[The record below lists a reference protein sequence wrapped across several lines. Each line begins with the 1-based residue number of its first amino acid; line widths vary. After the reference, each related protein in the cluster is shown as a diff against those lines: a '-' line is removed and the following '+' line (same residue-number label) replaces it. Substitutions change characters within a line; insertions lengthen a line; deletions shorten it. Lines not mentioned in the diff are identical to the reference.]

1 MFDPLIQ
8 GLPNDSYL
16 APVFLSLR
24 GHEGLTAKR
33 LAASG
38 VAQNLL
44 RLPIVQ
50 NKTVQTGQKPT
61 EAAIT
66 VVVEQVRQLES
77 PTDRII
83 ADAVLRL
90 GIYLE
95 AYKQHKISQQAL
107 HKLASGEL
115 LKRRAAL
122 VDLWGR
128 LHEALGEE
136 PPAQPPPGEHTLRA
150 TRERQ
155 VFERLSALLV
165 NPRPAFKPSAP
176 GEPIPTST
184 AQVVDATAAGKVIVV
199 GGAAFDH
206 TWRISHMPPAG
217 KSTMA
222 MAFDRT
228 PGGKGVSQAVA
239 AAHLELDVSLIAA
252 VAGDADGR
260 EIEAHLEREGVDI
273 SLLHRVERP
282 GARTPITGIY
292 ELPRGNSA
300 AAVWRDIELDVA
312 TIDRHADVLCTC
324 DVLLVT
330 FELPQSVLKRV
341 FELVGEAANPP
352 VLIVTPGQ
360 PYSDAHLVSPLLK
373 QIDYL
378 VAHLW
383 ELEGF
388 AFSDEAK
395 YDPELL
401 SDDLLSRGLRSL
413 CLLSVPDGGSIYERG
428 KATAQIP
435 RPHRNFQEASI
446 TRDAFCAALAAR
458 LIERRSR
465 TDDTFLWAAA
475 AMASFAEK
483 YHEAPTTRPTRA
495 TVDKHYEMGRP
506 AAS

>member
-1 MFDPLIQ
+1 MFDPLVQ

-24 GHEGLTAKR
+24 GHDGVTPKR

-38 VAQNLL
+38 IAQNLL

-50 NKTVQTGQKPT
+50 NKSVQTGDSPP
-61 EAAIT
+61 EAAFAVII
-66 VVVEQVRQLES
+66 EQVMQLES

-83 ADAVLRL
+83 ADAVLKL

-95 AYKQHKISQQAL
+95 AYKRHHISKQAL
-107 HKLASGEL
+107 HKLASGGVIQ
-115 LKRRAAL
+115 RRAAL
-122 VDLWGR
+122 VDQWR
-128 LHEALGEE
+128 PLHEAVGAG
-136 PPAQPPPGEHTLRA
+136 PPAQPAPGEHTLRT

-165 NPRPAFKPSAP
+165 NPRSAFEPTAP
-176 GEPIPTST
+176 GDPIPTST

-206 TWRISHMPPAG
+206 TWQISAIPPAG
-217 KSTMA
+217 RSTMA
-222 MAFDRT
+222 ITFTRS

-239 AAHLELDVSLIAA
+239 AAHLDLDVSLIAA
-252 VAGDADGR
+252 VAGDPDGR
-260 EIEAHLEREGVDI
+260 EIEAHLKREGVDV
-273 SLLHRVERP
+273 SLLHRVERA
-282 GARTPITGIY
+282 GARTPTTGIY
-292 ELPRGNSA
+292 ELPYGNSSA
-300 AAVWRDIELDVA
+300 SVWREIDLDVA
-312 TIDRHADVLCTC
+312 TIDRHADALSTC

-341 FELVGEAANPP
+341 FEVVADAADPP
-352 VLIVTPGQ
+352 VVIVTPGQ
-360 PYSDAHLVSPLLK
+360 PYPNAHLVSPHLK

-395 YDPELL
+395 YDPERLC
-401 SDDLLSRGLRSL
+401 DDLLSRGLRSL
-413 CLLSVPDGGSIYERG
+413 CLLGVPDGASVYERG
-428 KATAQIP
+428 KATARIP
-435 RPHRNFQEASI
+435 SPYPNIKESSI

-458 LIERRSR
+458 LIEDRSR

-475 AMASFAEK
+475 AMASFAHN
-483 YHEAPTTRPTRA
+483 YHQAPTTHPTRA
-495 TVDKHYEMGRP
+495 SVEQFARGRHG